1 MRSHGAPSS
10 LGNIVITR
18 DQRNGATADA
28 KGIMADPVNQT
39 TVAISADTSSGYR
52 NLFGD
57 ASAAE
62 LYKGFCDKER
72 YQNYD
77 NDEDRRRK
85 NRRML
90 RWLALR
96 FAEKPVYS
104 DVLIAD
110 ARNDDNLILAQL
122 TVIFHL
128 LHNTVYGRLREMDWH
143 ASDTRI
149 FSVARKIVTRIYREI
164 VLEDLLEKLLLP
176 PVYNKYKSEGE
187 NAITDKGDARM
198 PLEVSHAAARLGHFM
213 VLSQYKINDD
223 LGGQA

>member
-18 DQRNGATADA
+18 DQRNSARADA
-28 KGIMADPVNQT
+28 KGIIADPVNQT

-57 ASAAE
+57 ASATE

-96 FAEKPVYS
+96 FARPYNWS
-104 DVLIAD
+104 DGDGENQRIPAGYTYLAQFVIHDVVQRLRDFPDLRTGTAWP
-110 ARNDDNLILAQL
+110 RNDRTSRLVLD
-122 TVIFHL
+122 
-128 LHNTVYGRLREMDWH
+128 TVYGKGP
-143 ASDTRI
+143 
-149 FSVARKIVTRIYREI
+149 VA
-164 VLEDLLEKLLLP
+164 DPLLYSGCPALP
-176 PVYNKYKSEGE
+176 QS
-187 NAITDKGDARM
+187 KG
-198 PLEVSHAAARLGHFM
+198 
-213 VLSQYKINDD
+213 
-223 LGGQA
+223 